1 MMKLIIDADTG
12 SDDAVALLM
21 AYRNLPSDQI
31 LGVTVVAGNVP
42 LDQGLINT
50 SYVNE
55 LCEVHVPIFKGADKP
70 MKRNYREV
78 YNSEESTA
86 IALSYGNDSTS
97 AQNVHGIDGLGDIGI
112 KPKSHKIETE
122 SAQDFYKKVLGE
134 EDEIEIVTLG
144 PLTNIAGLVQN
155 NEEKLEKIKHCYIMG
170 GSSNA
175 LGNITK
181 FAEYNFWVDPE
192 AADIVLN
199 SGIPI
204 TVIGWDPS
212 LYDAMIDT
220 EKIQEIDAIGT
231 KFSKFTNDIQV
242 VLREMMKDIF
252 GTDSYDLPDPL
263 AMSVYLDNEII
274 SQSVEVNVRVDTR
287 DGMTRGGC
295 ILDFLNLEPEA
306 PKIRVVQRCHGD
318 KFYSL
323 LKNSLA

>member
-1 MMKLIIDADTG
+1 
-12 SDDAVALLM
+12 M
-21 AYRNLPSDQI
+21 AYRNLPEDKI
-31 LGVTVVAGNVP
+31 LGITVVAGNVP
-42 LDQGLINT
+42 LEQGLINT

-55 LCEVHVPIFKGADKP
+55 LCEVQIPIYKGAEKP
-70 MKRNYREV
+70 LERNYIEV
-78 YNSEESTA
+78 HDSDESTK

-97 AQNVHGIDGLGDIGI
+97 AQNVHGVDGLGDIGI
-112 KPKSHKIETE
+112 KPQNHKIENS
-122 SAQDFYKKVLGE
+122 SAQDFYKQILE
-134 EDEIEIVTLG
+134 E
-144 PLTNIAGLVQN
+144 
-155 NEEKLEKIKHCYIMG
+155 IKHCYIMG

-220 EKIQEIDAIGT
+220 EKIQEIESIGT
-231 KFSKFTNDIQV
+231 KYSKFTNDIQV

-252 GTDSYDLPDPL
+252 GSDSYDLPDPL

-274 SQSVEVNVRVDTR
+274 SQSAEVNVRVDTR

-295 ILDFLNLEPEA
+295 VLDYLNLEPDA
-306 PKIRVVQRCHGD
+306 QKVRVVQRCHGD
-318 KFYSL
+318 KFYNL
-323 LKNSLA
+323 LKQSLA

>member
-1 MMKLIIDADTG
+1 MRKLIIDADTG

-31 LGVTVVAGNVP
+31 LGVTVVSGNVP
-42 LDQGLINT
+42 LKQGLINT

-55 LCEVHVPIFKGADKP
+55 LCEVDIPIFKGADKP
-70 MKRNYREV
+70 MMRNYKEV
-78 YNSEESTA
+78 YDSDESTA

-112 KPKSHKIETE
+112 KPENHKIETE
-122 SAQDFYKKVLGE
+122 SAQDFYKKVLEE

-144 PLTNIAGLVQN
+144 PLTNIAGLIQN

-192 AADIVLN
+192 AADVVLN

-220 EKIQEIDAIGT
+220 EKIQEIDNIGT
-231 KFSKFTNDIQV
+231 KYSKFTNDIQV

-252 GTDSYDLPDPL
+252 GSDSYDLPDPL

>member
-252 GTDSYDLPDPL
+252 GSDSYDLPDPL

>member
-1 MMKLIIDADTG
+1 M
-12 SDDAVALLM
+12 
-21 AYRNLPSDQI
+21 
-31 LGVTVVAGNVP
+31 
-42 LDQGLINT
+42 
-50 SYVNE
+50 
-55 LCEVHVPIFKGADKP
+55 
-70 MKRNYREV
+70 
-78 YNSEESTA
+78 
-86 IALSYGNDSTS
+86 
-97 AQNVHGIDGLGDIGI
+97 
-112 KPKSHKIETE
+112 
-122 SAQDFYKKVLGE
+122 KVLEE

-252 GTDSYDLPDPL
+252 GSDSYDLPDPL

>member
-231 KFSKFTNDIQV
+231 KFSRFTNDIQV

-252 GTDSYDLPDPL
+252 GSDSYDLPDPL